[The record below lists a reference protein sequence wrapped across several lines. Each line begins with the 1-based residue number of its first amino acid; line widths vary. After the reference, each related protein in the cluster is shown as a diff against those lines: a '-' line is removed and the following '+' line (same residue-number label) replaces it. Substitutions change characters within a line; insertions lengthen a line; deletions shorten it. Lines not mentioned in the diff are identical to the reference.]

1 MAVLHL
7 AGAVGVSGSR
17 VIRLL
22 PLLLLVGCAAKP
34 AIQETQAVVEAAADK
49 AETVAAESAATVIG
63 AIQDA
68 AAVITEALPEPVQVP
83 RETIHPDALALV
95 VGFEVIS
102 PAYYQRALQG
112 IICPPG
118 ASGPTGGIGYDFGH
132 QSASTIRRDWAHR
145 ADVERLATA
154 SRVTGVSACRA
165 WRAQHLDVRIPL
177 AEAERVFS
185 ETSVPVWMRATR
197 RAYPGIQDMSGQAE
211 GGMFSNTFNRGTSF
225 LGSRASE
232 KREIRDRC
240 IPARDAPC
248 AAIQTRQSCRVWK
261 GTDLENGLCR
271 RRNAEGDLIEAT

>member
-1 MAVLHL
+1 M
-7 AGAVGVSGSR
+7 R
-17 VIRLL
+17 IL
-22 PLLLLVGCAAKP
+22 PLILLLSACTAQP
-34 AIQETQAVVEAAADK
+34 AVEATQEALEAAAGTTEVAV
-49 AETVAAESAATVIG
+49 AEAAAPAIG
-63 AIQDA
+63 VIQDA
-68 AAVITEALPEPVQVP
+68 AAVVADFLPSPVQVP
-83 RETIHPDALALV
+83 RETIHPDALVLV

-145 ADVERLATA
+145 ADVDRLATA
-154 SRVTGVSACRA
+154 SGVTGVSACRA

-177 AEAERVFS
+177 AEAERVFA
-185 ETSVPVWMRATR
+185 ETMVPVWMRATR

-225 LGSRASE
+225 LGPRASE
-232 KREIRDRC
+232 KRDIRDRC
-240 IPARDAPC
+240 IPNRDAPC

-271 RRNAEGDLIEAT
+271 RRNAEGDLIEATT